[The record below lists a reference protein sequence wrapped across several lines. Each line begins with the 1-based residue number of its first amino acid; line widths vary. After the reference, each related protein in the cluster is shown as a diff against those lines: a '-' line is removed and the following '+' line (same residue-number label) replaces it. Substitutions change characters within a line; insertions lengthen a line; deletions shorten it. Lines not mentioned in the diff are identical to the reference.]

1 MSETLQQLIGQR
13 VQVWTNGAQQG
24 FTDTGTLV
32 AFEDPWL
39 VLSADGEV
47 LCFPLHNIRLIKV
60 LGKRLDAHVLPG

>member
-1 MSETLQQLIGQR
+1 MIETIQQLVGQR

-39 VLSADGEV
+39 VVHADSGL
-47 LCFPLHNIRLIKV
+47 LCFPLHNVRLVKAV
-60 LGKRLDAHVLPG
+60 GKTQDAHVLPG